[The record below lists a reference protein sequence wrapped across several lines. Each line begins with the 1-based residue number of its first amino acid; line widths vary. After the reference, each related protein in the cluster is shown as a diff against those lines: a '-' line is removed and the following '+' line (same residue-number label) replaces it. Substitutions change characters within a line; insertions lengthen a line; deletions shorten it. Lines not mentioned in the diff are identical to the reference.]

1 MKLRSTGQTAITEI
15 WLKNYD
21 NKFFNPIVPDIAA
34 FLTTK
39 GNLPITATLDTTDKL
54 TGRLLDIGCGDG
66 EKSNLFQLIGFG
78 VTAID
83 HDAGML
89 QKARQSYPD
98 IDFVQYEIEQT
109 LPFADHTFDVIFSF
123 SVFQYID
130 HQAVFRECQRIL
142 QPGGC
147 LILIANL
154 QNNPFIRLSRLL
166 QKTIDRR
173 QETKDVRQETK
184 DGALG
189 SSPSRLLSYY
199 TPHQF
204 KALQD
209 EFASSSLSFY
219 HILTPLAHLR
229 IFRKLLPLFA
239 HLDKLLLKIPVMRRY
254 CWLGLLTAKNCRLLT
269 REDPRV
275 PPQQCSSASRV

>member
-34 FLTTK
+34 FLTTTSNPIITGNPTTTGTLSAS
-39 GNLPITATLDTTDKL
+39 GNLA
-54 TGRLLDIGCGDG
+54 GRLLDIGCGDG
-66 EKSNLFQLIGFG
+66 EKTNLFQLIGFD

-89 QKARQSYPD
+89 KKARQSYPD
-98 IDFVQYEIEQT
+98 IDFIHYEIEKI
-109 LPFADHTFDVIFSF
+109 LPFADNTFDVIFSF

-130 HQAVFRECQRIL
+130 HQAIFRECQRIL
-142 QPGGC
+142 KPGGC

-166 QKTIDRR
+166 QKTTDRRQKTIDRR
-173 QETKDVRQETK
+173 QETIDRPINFLT
-184 DGALG
+184 
-189 SSPSRLLSYY
+189 YY

-204 KALQD
+204 NALRD
-209 EFASSSLSFY
+209 GFASSSISFY

-229 IFRKLLPLFA
+229 TFRKLLPFFA
-239 HLDKLLLKIPVMRRY
+239 TVDKLLLKSPVMKRY
-254 CWLGLLTAKNCRLLT
+254 CWLGLLIATNCRLKT
-269 REDPRV
+269 AD
-275 PPQQCSSASRV
+275 